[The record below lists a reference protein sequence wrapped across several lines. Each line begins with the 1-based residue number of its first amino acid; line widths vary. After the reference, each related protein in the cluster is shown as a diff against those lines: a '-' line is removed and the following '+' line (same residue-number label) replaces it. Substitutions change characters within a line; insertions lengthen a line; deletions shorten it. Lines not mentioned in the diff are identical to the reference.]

1 MKFLIQKKL
10 IFEGEELLKKSLLK
24 VDEYKRIQSAI
35 LMLQGEKISKIS
47 KLTKLSK
54 GTIASLYR
62 KVNKL
67 GFSSLLNKKKSG
79 RKHILSDEQYL
90 QLKEDI
96 SKDPL
101 EFNYNVCGGITLLQ
115 HIKEKFSID
124 VSLRTSQYIFP
135 RLGYSF
141 ITPQTFP
148 SKGMNNLNEQI
159 KCILFINSCINNNYV
174 IAFQDEVHFKL
185 QTSTTRAWYP
195 KGSRPQVKSFPG
207 QQSVCYS
214 GIVVPGTGYLHIFKP
229 ERFTYAS
236 CIEELRDFI
245 KVYPRQEGQK
255 IILFMDNAPWH
266 KKAIRL
272 IQEERLPEYQD
283 IRDALQLVT
292 IPPYC
297 PHLNPIEQVWRITR
311 REVTHNR
318 FFATLEDKRE
328 ALDGYFAR
336 FAMPNE
342 KFQKLCSFR
351 WFDMAVKRIS
361 ESFGSLLKAA

>member
-1 MKFLIQKKL
+1 M
-10 IFEGEELLKKSLLK
+10 
-24 VDEYKRIQSAI
+24 
-35 LMLQGEKISKIS
+35 
-47 KLTKLSK
+47 
-54 GTIASLYR
+54 
-62 KVNKL
+62 
-67 GFSSLLNKKKSG
+67 
-79 RKHILSDEQYL
+79 

-96 SKDPL
+96 GNDSL
-101 EFNYNVCGGITLLQ
+101 IFNYNVWNGITLSH
-115 HIKEKFSID
+115 HIKEIFGIDTSI
-124 VSLRTSQYIFP
+124 RTCQYIFH
-135 RLGYSF
+135 RLGFSL
-141 ITPQTFP
+141 ITPQIFP
-148 SKGMNNLNEQI
+148 SKGMNNLDEQI

-195 KGSRPQVKSFPG
+195 KGSSPQVQSFPG
-207 QQSVCYS
+207 RQSICYS
-214 GIVVPGTGYLHIFKP
+214 GIVVPGTGYLHTFKP
-229 ERFTYAS
+229 ERFTYSS

-245 KVYPRQEGQK
+245 KVCPRQEGQK

-266 KKAIRL
+266 KKVIRL

-292 IPPYC
+292 ILPYC

-318 FFATLEDKRE
+318 FFATLEDVRE

-342 KFQKLCSFR
+342 KFKTLCSFR

-361 ESFGSLLKAA
+361 ESFGPLLKAV